1 MKIKNKRKENKMKK
15 ILQKIVYYIIFE
27 NLSFLLL
34 KKYCLFRNNIVY
46 YNKIQ
51 KEDCK
56 LSFFYRNC
64 FELFSPLFYHTHT
77 QEEINR
83 ISKEELKKLEECLQQ
98 YKNSILNQ

>member
-1 MKIKNKRKENKMKK
+1 MKIKNKRKINKMKK
-15 ILQKIVYYIIFE
+15 ILQK
-27 NLSFLLL
+27 
-34 KKYCLFRNNIVY
+34 IVY